1 MKRNIIIVFTIFVFV
16 ILVVG
21 AGFLASVKPLA
32 HNCEVVKGEQIKN
45 NVSSRD
51 SMVYW
56 WDESYFSDKKHYKYA
71 NEILYVNT
79 YEEYFAMLDEFY
91 PLLQSNNSTEY
102 DKYKA
107 STIQFDSLIS
117 FPGDGGSTVELYLYA
132 AYSKVFYRYNTFR
145 AKDLLKASNCY
156 SSEIDSAWNHYLRTM
171 EEVVDTVVLYRPSC
185 LGTISQMEAVAFF
198 DHLDSDYLNSLLEFL
213 HFRQIDAPHHAII
226 TDEMIQ
232 CAFDSLRAHQY
243 EPDAEYDDIIV
254 CYPPVA
260 TRVDAINR
268 DQAAWNDFINV
279 RNAYEGKLNGA
290 QKRAYR
296 NATNNLKWSKLWLLK
311 NEYRNMGLTGGYYE
325 DLFLPF
331 DCTDDEL
338 MEYNYYEKV
347 ILTGN
352 HRY

>member
-1 MKRNIIIVFTIFVFV
+1 MDISAHACNFANILYTLLKQPLREDGQVIHPVLPTVSAFGFVVFV
-16 ILVVG
+16 RIL
-21 AGFLASVKPLA
+21 LLI
-32 HNCEVVKGEQIKN
+32 QILTIN
-45 NVSSRD
+45 HIILIQ
-51 SMVYW
+51 
-56 WDESYFSDKKHYKYA
+56 EIFFTTSYPIELWSIGK
-71 NEILYVNT
+71 L
-79 YEEYFAMLDEFY
+79 
-91 PLLQSNNSTEY
+91 LLQER
-102 DKYKA
+102 
-107 STIQFDSLIS
+107 F
-117 FPGDGGSTVELYLYA
+117 
-132 AYSKVFYRYNTFR
+132 
-145 AKDLLKASNCY
+145 
-156 SSEIDSAWNHYLRTM
+156 
-171 EEVVDTVVLYRPSC
+171 
-185 LGTISQMEAVAFF
+185 
-198 DHLDSDYLNSLLEFL
+198 SLLEFL

-279 RNAYEGKLNGA
+279 RNAYEGNLNGA

-331 DCTDDEL
+331 DCTDEEL